1 MYSTDYFSIIVS
13 VLGGLAFFLYGMHLL
28 GTGLEKASGGRLERT
43 LEKMSSNIFKAVLL
57 VHWSPQRYRALPPP
71 PSSSSVLLMQTSSNS
86 NRQLVSSWVP
96 TSEPPSPPTS

>member
-43 LEKMSSNIFKAVLL
+43 LEK
-57 VHWSPQRYRALPPP
+57 
-71 PSSSSVLLMQTSSNS
+71 
-86 NRQLVSSWVP
+86 
-96 TSEPPSPPTS
+96 

>member
-43 LEKMSSNIFKAVLL
+43 LEKM
-57 VHWSPQRYRALPPP
+57 
-71 PSSSSVLLMQTSSNS
+71 
-86 NRQLVSSWVP
+86 RQQHLQSGAFWCTGHRSG
-96 TSEPPSPPTS
+96 TELFRHHRHRRRSC